1 MFTKRKEIEVRDQP
15 PESVEPEVVERKVY
29 VEEKRRPRFLL
40 GLILGALLVAGGI
53 AMFAHNEGSY
63 QTAGASIDQNLNV
76 AADNAK
82 TTTNDVAQK
91 VQAQTDDSAATQ

>member
-15 PESVEPEVVERKVY
+15 PESVEPEVVERRVY

-40 GLILGALLVAGGI
+40 GLVLGALLVAGAI

-63 QTAGASIDQNLNV
+63 QTAGANVDQSLNV
-76 AADNAK
+76 AAENAK
-82 TTTNDVAQK
+82 SATNDVARE
-91 VQAQTDDSAATQ
+91 VEARTDNTASR